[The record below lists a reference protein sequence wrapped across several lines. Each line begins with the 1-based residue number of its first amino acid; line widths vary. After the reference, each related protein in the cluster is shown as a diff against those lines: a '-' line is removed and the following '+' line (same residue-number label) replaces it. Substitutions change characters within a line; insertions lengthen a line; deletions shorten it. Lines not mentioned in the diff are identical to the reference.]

1 VIIYPNYKSFRIR
14 RILNITPELMKILKA
29 FGLKFNYF
37 DIEVISTDEV
47 KKMSSN
53 KKGLNFKEKNKK

>member
-1 VIIYPNYKSFRIR
+1 
-14 RILNITPELMKILKA
+14 MKILKA